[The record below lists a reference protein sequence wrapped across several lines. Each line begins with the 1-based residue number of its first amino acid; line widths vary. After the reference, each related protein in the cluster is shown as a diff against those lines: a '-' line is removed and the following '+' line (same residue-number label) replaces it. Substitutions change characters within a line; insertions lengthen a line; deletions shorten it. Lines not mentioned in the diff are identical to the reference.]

1 MDARL
6 QEFHESRKVSVYFP
20 SETSE
25 SSNVLLV
32 YDPFAPGA
40 SFIPNEK
47 KKHLDV
53 VEKELL
59 KMAKDAADVKTES
72 FSVEKRWHDTVNN
85 ALDTYVSF
93 SFFCEF
99 SSNLTHGRIASS
111 VVTRL

>member
-1 MDARL
+1 VDTRL

-20 SETSE
+20 SEASE
-25 SSNVLLV
+25 SSDVLLV

-59 KMAKDAADVKTES
+59 KMAKDAADVKTEL
-72 FSVEKRWHDTVNN
+72 FSVDKRWHDTVTG
-85 ALDTYVSF
+85 ALDTYVF
-93 SFFCEF
+93 ISFFRKF

-111 VVTRL
+111 MVTIL